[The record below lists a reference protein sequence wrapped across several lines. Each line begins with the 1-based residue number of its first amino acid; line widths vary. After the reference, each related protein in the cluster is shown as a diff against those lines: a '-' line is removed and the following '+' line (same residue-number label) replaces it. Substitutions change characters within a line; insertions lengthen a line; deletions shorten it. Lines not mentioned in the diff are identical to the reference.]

1 MIDTKKE
8 KDWSKDLRI
17 ERTKKRRLKKIK
29 RVEAQSQREKSR
41 GQRRRK
47 AESVEVERRELETE
61 KVWKCEKKIR
71 AEEALP
77 LWPLWWMWLS
87 RFVSLFHVPL
97 ALDYS

>member
-61 KVWKCEKKIR
+61 KVWKCEMKGRGPEAQRKR
-71 AEEALP
+71 QAEKV
-77 LWPLWWMWLS
+77 
-87 RFVSLFHVPL
+87 RK
-97 ALDYS
+97 